1 MLDIVKACRFDYE
14 LLGEDLE
21 ALSRRYDIPIDA
33 LENTKK
39 IQQWARRVE
48 CTALTATTTDIDTFA
63 RKLEETT
70 RSKLSVVALV
80 RQIENQALYAQLEH
94 AFVNKAF
101 AIVDAIDENSE
112 KASSQLLAV
121 IQAVDKLQSRN
132 PLMLADQLSVALKD
146 RSGSSKDAPTFNV
159 LIQNQV

>member
-1 MLDIVKACRFDYE
+1 MLDIVRACRFDYE

-21 ALSRRYDIPIDA
+21 TLSRRYDIPVEA
-33 LENTKK
+33 LEHTKALQK
-39 IQQWARRVE
+39 WERRVE
-48 CTALTATTTDIDTFA
+48 CAALATTTDINTFA
-63 RKLEETT
+63 KQLEETT
-70 RSKLSVVALV
+70 RSKLSIVALV

-94 AFVNKAF
+94 AFINKAF
-101 AIVDAIDENSE
+101 AIVESIDENGE
-112 KASSQLLAV
+112 KASNQLLTL

-146 RSGSSKDAPTFNV
+146 KAGSGKDAPTFNV

>member
-1 MLDIVKACRFDYE
+1 MLDIVRACRFDYE

-21 ALSRRYDIPIDA
+21 TLSRRYDIPVEA
-33 LENTKK
+33 LEHTKTLQK
-39 IQQWARRVE
+39 WERRVE
-48 CTALTATTTDIDTFA
+48 CTALATTTDINTFA
-63 RKLEETT
+63 KQLEETT
-70 RSKLSVVALV
+70 RSKLSIVALV

-94 AFVNKAF
+94 AFINKAF
-101 AIVDAIDENSE
+101 AIAESIDENGE
-112 KASSQLLAV
+112 KAPNQLLAL

-146 RSGSSKDAPTFNV
+146 KAGSGKDAPTFNV

>member
-21 ALSRRYDIPIDA
+21 TLSRRYDIPVEA
-33 LENTKK
+33 LENTQK
-39 IQQWARRVE
+39 IQQWERRVE
-48 CTALTATTTDIDTFA
+48 CTALATTTDINTFA
-63 RKLEETT
+63 KQLEETT
-70 RSKLSVVALV
+70 RSKLSIVALV

-146 RSGSSKDAPTFNV
+146 KPGSGKDAPTFNV

>member
-1 MLDIVKACRFDYE
+1 MLDIVRACRFDYE

-21 ALSRRYDIPIDA
+21 TLSRRYDIPVEA
-33 LENTKK
+33 LEYTKELQK
-39 IQQWARRVE
+39 WERRVE
-48 CTALTATTTDIDTFA
+48 CTALAATTDINTFA
-63 RKLEETT
+63 KQLEETT
-70 RSKLSVVALV
+70 RSKLSIVALV

-94 AFVNKAF
+94 SFINKAF
-101 AIVDAIDENSE
+101 AIVESIDENGE
-112 KASSQLLAV
+112 KAPNQLLAL

-146 RSGSSKDAPTFNV
+146 KAGSGKDAPTFNV